1 MEKWFVINK
10 GADFAGIAKRFGI
23 SPVTARLI
31 RNREVMGDEA
41 IARYLKGGIGEL
53 YDPHL
58 LLDSDRLTDIL
69 VQKISEQK
77 KIRVIGDYDI
87 DGVMSTYI
95 LYKGITRCGGS
106 VDFQIP
112 DRMKDGYGINDH
124 LIEQAD
130 EAGIDTIITCDN
142 GIAAI
147 GEIAHAKSLGMTV
160 LVTDHH
166 EIPYTEERGERH
178 YKRSEADAIVN
189 PKQMECT
196 YPYKNLCGAAVAWK
210 VIQILYEKCD
220 IAVEESYDFLENV
233 AFATVGDVMDLTDE
247 NRILVREGL
256 KRIHTTM
263 NPGMRALILQNKLE
277 PEQISSYHFG
287 FVLGPCIN
295 ASGRL
300 ETAKIAL
307 NLFLQEDVKKA
318 SEIAAELVDL
328 NAQRK
333 DMTAEGVELAMQQ
346 VEEGNTGEKV
356 LVVYLP
362 DVHESLAGIIA
373 GRIREACHK
382 PTFVL
387 TKSEDGVKGSGRSI
401 EAYSMYEELCKCQ
414 ELFTK
419 FGGHPMAAGLS
430 LPEANVEIF
439 REKINA
445 CCGLTEEDFI
455 PKIKIDIPMP
465 VDYSDI
471 PLVNELLL
479 LLEPFGKAN
488 VKPQFADKNLGI
500 DRAVVVGKNQNV
512 LKLTLKTERGKSIS
526 AVYFGDVEEFR
537 EYYGRKYGENEV
549 QQAFLGRTN
558 GIRMSVVYYPEINRY
573 QGNESIQIV
582 IKNYQ

>member
-31 RNREVMGDEA
+31 RNRGVMGDEA

-356 LVVYLP
+356 MVVYLP

-465 VDYSDI
+465 VDYPDI
-471 PLVNELLL
+471 PLVNELL

-526 AVYFGDVEEFR
+526 AVYFGDVEKFR

>member
-1 MEKWFVINK
+1 MKKWFVINK

-439 REKINA
+439 REKINV

-465 VDYSDI
+465 VDYPDI
-471 PLVNELLL
+471 PLVNELL

>member
-430 LPEANVEIF
+430 LPEENIEAF
-439 REKINA
+439 RRALNKKCTLTQEDMMEKV
-445 CCGLTEEDFI
+445 L
-455 PKIKIDIPMP
+455 IDVPMP
-465 VDYSDI
+465 ISYVTL
-471 PLVNELLL
+471 PLIRQLS
-479 LLEPFGKAN
+479 LLEPFGKGNNKPVFAEKNIKITQCRIFGKNKN
-488 VKPQFADKNLGI
+488 VVKMKLYDKNGI
-500 DRAVVVGKNQNV
+500 CMDGVW
-512 LKLTLKTERGKSIS
+512 
-526 AVYFGDVEEFR
+526 FGD
-537 EYYGRKYGENEV
+537 GEAFVNEI
-549 QQAFLGRTN
+549 QEKERWSIA
-558 GIRMSVVYYPEINRY
+558 YYPSINTYNGR
-573 QGNESIQIV
+573 ESIEIIV
-582 IKNYQ
+582 QNYI

>member
-106 VDFQIP
+106 VDFKIP

-465 VDYSDI
+465 VDYPDI
-471 PLVNELLL
+471 PLVNELL